1 MPQLPNTIKKQK
13 GRVITQ
19 PGSGKHQMNGPHESP
34 ETIKAIDFDGTL
46 AKEVKPYNP
55 KEAGPPIK
63 STIKLVKQWMKD
75 REKIVIFTS
84 RVCSTA
90 HTITEIRYAR
100 KLITAW
106 CRHYLGKSFP
116 ITAEKHPKAI
126 MYDNR
131 AHRIETNTGKILA
144 QENEKV

>member
-1 MPQLPNTIKKQK
+1 MKPYSNPKKQN

-19 PGSGKHQMNGPHESP
+19 PGSGKHRLVDPY
-34 ETIKAIDFDGTL
+34 ETHNSYKFIDFDGTL
-46 AKEVKPYNP
+46 AKEVEPYNP
-55 KEAGPPIK
+55 REAGPPIS

-106 CRHYLGKSFP
+106 CRHYLGRSFP